1 MTKQLKQTIIYNNL
15 RTGAISHPT
24 HLRIRAKHG
33 TGKPVRLI
41 LEPRVE
47 LLKLKLAARLGE
59 SAGEPRIQGGTG
71 GQELGLEIHLAD
83 WSRRV
88 AGAERIRLAASGGL
102 GRCAACEEE
111 KGPRCGALGGGREGA
126 CTLQTTVTAAGG
138 RGAVAR

>member
-41 LEPRVE
+41 PEPRVE

-59 SAGEPRIQGGTG
+59 SAGEPQIQGGTG
-71 GQELGLEIHLAD
+71 GQELELDIPLAD
-83 WSRRV
+83 WNRRV
-88 AGAERIRLAASGGL
+88 AGAERIRLAASGRL
-102 GRCAACEEE
+102 GRCAAGE
-111 KGPRCGALGGGREGA
+111 GFGGGAEGK
-126 CTLQTTVTAAGG
+126 G
-138 RGAVAR
+138 